1 MTYPDEFDDSNLR
14 EGNYKLYVEEVREK
28 DVVLRG
34 RGYKF
39 VIPYEKR

>member
-1 MTYPDEFDDSNLR
+1 MLYPDEFSSSGLK
-14 EGNYKLYVEEVREK
+14 EGAQQLYVEEVREK